1 MDDALADE
9 VLSDLVVKWTE
20 GERYDSTG
28 QSRRASRLSGAAV
41 VPNPPENSAQEGG
54 AGRFPYNQKLL
65 SDRRLYAA
73 KHPKYKAGKS
83 FPASWVK
90 PIESPDRSKSQR
102 RGSFFWTYS
111 QDAPG

>member
-41 VPNPPENSAQEGG
+41 VPNPPENSAEEGG
-54 AGRFPYNQKLL
+54 AGRFPLQSETLVG
-65 SDRRLYAA
+65 SSAECRE
-73 KHPKYKAGKS
+73 
-83 FPASWVK
+83 ASE
-90 PIESPDRSKSQR
+90 IESR
-102 RGSFFWTYS
+102 
-111 QDAPG
+111 